1 MKASLKFREEQK
13 PLFRA
18 KVPLSI
24 LGLPFRSGIVAGES
38 RELSLNL
45 STFFESWPSIKIGYR
60 PNDAWNPFSL
70 IVKTGTG
77 PFGSPVSSSML
88 MSAEF
93 NLLGRGNPAFML
105 HFKPQFGDFSIKKS
119 QSSVLDQKAIL
130 KAPNGGVLENDDT
143 SIEVVESPMLKK
155 ITVLPS
161 RAAGEFAGVLAGV
174 DMVATTALPVRSRAV
189 VNFRWGVRVPAEIT
203 SESTAGINFKKMPY
217 LVMNKIGVEHVDGA
231 DSKEK
236 TSKKEAGQELGI
248 TGKADVVEVCFNLKR
263 QMEILQSENGLLKKA
278 VEDLRREILDG
289 KSNPFNGDLNSGK
302 YREFERNGNN
312 KASNNRNDRRN
323 GEKKS
328 MESDVNEELKR
339 ALKGDSGGA

>member
-45 STFFESWPSIKIGYR
+45 STFFESGPSINIGYR

-174 DMVATTALPVRSRAV
+174 EMAATTALPVRSRAV

-236 TSKKEAGQELGI
+236 TSKKEAGQQLGI

>member
-45 STFFESWPSIKIGYR
+45 STFFESGPSINIGYR

>member
-45 STFFESWPSIKIGYR
+45 STFFESGPSIKIGYR

-130 KAPNGGVLENDDT
+130 KAPNGGVLANDDA

-217 LVMNKIGVEHVDGA
+217 LVMNKIGIEHVDGA

-236 TSKKEAGQELGI
+236 TSKKEAGQQLGI

>member
-45 STFFESWPSIKIGYR
+45 STFFESGPSINIGYR

-174 DMVATTALPVRSRAV
+174 EMAATTALPVRSRAV

-217 LVMNKIGVEHVDGA
+217 LVMNKIGIEHVDGA

-248 TGKADVVEVCFNLKR
+248 TGRGDVVEVCFNLKR

-278 VEDLRREILDG
+278 VEDLRLEILDG

-328 MESDVNEELKR
+328 MESDVNEEFWSFKIVPC
-339 ALKGDSGGA
+339 

>member
-328 MESDVNEELKR
+328 MESDANEELKR

>member
-236 TSKKEAGQELGI
+236 TSKKEAGQQLGI

-328 MESDVNEELKR
+328 MESDANEELKR

>member
-143 SIEVVESPMLKK
+143 SIEVVESPMLNK

-174 DMVATTALPVRSRAV
+174 EMAATTALPVRSRAV

-236 TSKKEAGQELGI
+236 TSKKEAGQQLGI

-339 ALKGDSGGA
+339 ALKGASGGA

>member
-45 STFFESWPSIKIGYR
+45 STFFESGPSIKIGYR
-60 PNDAWNPFSL
+60 PNDTWNPFSL

-174 DMVATTALPVRSRAV
+174 EMAATTALPVRSRAV

-217 LVMNKIGVEHVDGA
+217 LVMNKIGIEHVDGA

-248 TGKADVVEVCFNLKR
+248 TGRGDVVEVCFNLKR

-339 ALKGDSGGA
+339 ALKGASGGA

>member
-130 KAPNGGVLENDDT
+130 KAPNGGVLENDDA

-174 DMVATTALPVRSRAV
+174 EMAATTALPVRSRAV

-236 TSKKEAGQELGI
+236 TSKKEAGQQLGI

-263 QMEILQSENGLLKKA
+263 QMEILQSENGFLKKA

-289 KSNPFNGDLNSGK
+289 KSNPFHGDLNSGK

-328 MESDVNEELKR
+328 MESDANEELKR

>member
-45 STFFESWPSIKIGYR
+45 STFFESGPSINIGYR

-236 TSKKEAGQELGI
+236 TSKKEAGQQLGI

-263 QMEILQSENGLLKKA
+263 QMEILQSENGFLKKA

>member
-45 STFFESWPSIKIGYR
+45 STFFESGPSINIGYR

-278 VEDLRREILDG
+278 VEDLRLEILDG

-339 ALKGDSGGA
+339 ALKGASGGA

>member
-45 STFFESWPSIKIGYR
+45 STFFESGPSINIGYR

-236 TSKKEAGQELGI
+236 TSKKEAGQQLGI

-339 ALKGDSGGA
+339 ALKGASGGA

>member
-236 TSKKEAGQELGI
+236 TSKKEAGQQLGI

-339 ALKGDSGGA
+339 ALKGASGGA

>member
-203 SESTAGINFKKMPY
+203 SELTAGINFKKMPY
-217 LVMNKIGVEHVDGA
+217 LVMNKIGIEHVDGA

-236 TSKKEAGQELGI
+236 TSKKEAGQQLGI

-339 ALKGDSGGA
+339 ALKGASGGA

>member
-45 STFFESWPSIKIGYR
+45 STFFESGPSIKIGYR

-236 TSKKEAGQELGI
+236 TSKKEAGQQLGI

>member
-13 PLFRA
+13 PLFKA

-45 STFFESWPSIKIGYR
+45 STFFESGPSIKIGYR

-302 YREFERNGNN
+302 YREFERNGSN

-339 ALKGDSGGA
+339 ALKGASGGA

>member
-278 VEDLRREILDG
+278 VEDLRLEILDG

>member
-45 STFFESWPSIKIGYR
+45 STFFESGPSINIGYR

-278 VEDLRREILDG
+278 VEDLRLEILDG

>member
-174 DMVATTALPVRSRAV
+174 EMAATTALPVRSRAV

-236 TSKKEAGQELGI
+236 TSKKEAGQQLGI

>member
-45 STFFESWPSIKIGYR
+45 STFFESGPSINIGYR

-236 TSKKEAGQELGI
+236 TSKKEAGQQLGI

>member
-236 TSKKEAGQELGI
+236 TSKKEAGQQLGI